1 MAQREEQHSSVST
14 APTQMYWC
22 WRFGGLQAYAM
33 KHQWLLALVTR
44 VGQFHCVLYTTRL
57 EVNLEQHCQDSM
69 HSLDVIK
76 RVPYVES
83 LKSRA
88 GIL

>member
-1 MAQREEQHSSVST
+1 MPQREEQHSSVST

-44 VGQFHCVLYTTRL
+44 VGQFLCVLYTTRL